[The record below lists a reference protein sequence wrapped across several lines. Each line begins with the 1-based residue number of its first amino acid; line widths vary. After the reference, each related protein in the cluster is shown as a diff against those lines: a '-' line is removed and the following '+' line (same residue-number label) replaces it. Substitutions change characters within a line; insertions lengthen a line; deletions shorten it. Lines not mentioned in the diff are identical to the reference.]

1 MAKRRVHA
9 QRIALVCSSEGQRG
23 GKMTIAAV
31 ITTLPVTFWAA
42 IFWVTLRLR
51 LGWRSV
57 RRSL

>member
-23 GKMTIAAV
+23 GEMTIAAV

-42 IFWVTLRLR
+42 IFWVTLR
-51 LGWRSV
+51 
-57 RRSL
+57 